1 MNYPLP
7 SRRRI
12 LSIITTLLLLLL
24 PGALTGAAQIIGL
37 DSGSGSALSIPHS
50 DLVQPATLARMLT
63 STSKVK
69 PLILQVGSGTMF
81 YEGHIPGAQYA
92 GQASEPEGLQS
103 LQSKVA
109 SLPRTKLIV
118 VYCGCCPW
126 THCPNVSPA
135 YRKLIAM
142 GFTHVKVLYLPNN
155 FGTDWVSRGYPVE

>member
-1 MNYPLP
+1 MKPHQP

-12 LSIITTLLLLLL
+12 LSILMPLLLLL
-24 PGALTGAAQIIGL
+24 PPGATTGAAQILGL
-37 DSGSGSALSIPHS
+37 GSGSISALSIPQS
-50 DLVQPATLARMLT
+50 GLIQPATLARMLT

-92 GQASEPEGLQS
+92 GQASEPDGLQS
-103 LQSKVA
+103 LRSKVA

-126 THCPNVSPA
+126 THCPNVGPA
-135 YRKLIAM
+135 YHQLIDM